1 MFSFDF
7 FQRHSPP
14 SQSDAVGSRS
24 RSRSRGRGRGRIV
37 STADG
42 GTYAYVMFAQIPAAR
57 RSVGA
62 RSKLGSVTVK
72 AIGLDGVSATTTFPV
87 IAIVEK
93 DPPPPPKNV
102 GKLVPKSLL
111 AWRESR
117 ATTRGRVTIIDRD
130 QAGAPT

>member
-1 MFSFDF
+1 
-7 FQRHSPP
+7 
-14 SQSDAVGSRS
+14 VTLVLT
-24 RSRSRGRGRGRIV
+24 RSRGRSIGWALLGNGILLPEEARECGGRIV